1 MIETQSV
8 EAQTPIVLSK
18 AGQLARRA
26 VARRALVVGAV
37 VFAFAAVGCDN
48 AAAEQNKANAAQK
61 QADEKIAEASKEADV
76 KMKSAQ
82 AEADKKIADAQAGFT
97 KLREDF
103 RHSTVLN
110 LADLDKKIADLT
122 AKATTE
128 TGKSKTDL
136 DAKLKLIVPSR
147 DAFVADYKSI
157 ETASATTWD
166 ATKARLDKEWTELKS
181 SVDKA

>member
-1 MIETQSV
+1 MIDTQAAK
-8 EAQTPIVLSK
+8 AQSPIDSST
-18 AGQLARRA
+18 AGRGHARS

-37 VFAFAAVGCDN
+37 LFAFAAAGCDG

-61 QADEKIAEASKEADV
+61 QADEKIAAASKEADV

-82 AEADKKIADAQAGFT
+82 AEADKKIADAQAAFT
-97 KLREDF
+97 KLREDY

-122 AKATTE
+122 SKAATE
-128 TGKSKTDL
+128 TGKSKNEL
-136 DAKLKLIVPSR
+136 DAKLKLIGPSR

-166 ATKARLDKEWTELKS
+166 TTKARLDKEWTELKA